1 MFGCN
6 QYMTILPE
14 VQQAVS
20 FEDVNWPGK
29 MSAFAKQVQ
38 LGLAL
43 IY

>member
-1 MFGCN
+1 MIGN
-6 QYMTILPE
+6 AASKNE
-14 VQQAVS
+14 AQQAVS
-20 FEDVNWPGK
+20 SSDVNWAGK